1 MEKLMMLS
9 KMCTTKAINLRTE
22 DTTTTTTTKEDL
34 TEVEEEAEAMEE
46 EFQKDKNPIDSH
58 GNISR

>member
-1 MEKLMMLS
+1 MMLS

-22 DTTTTTTTKEDL
+22 DITTTTTTTTKEDL

>member
-1 MEKLMMLS
+1 MMLS

-22 DTTTTTTTKEDL
+22 DTTTTTTTTTKEDL